1 MKKLA
6 SIIFCALIG
15 INAVFAQASVEVTSA
30 LEKSA
35 KEISS
40 ILPSGSKIAVATFFS
55 DSKELTSYLSQE
67 MVKRLSQKN
76 TLTVIERNEKNMSLL
91 DAETEY
97 QYSGNVSDDSMVE
110 IGYKL
115 GAQYLVY
122 GAFEQFGGMMQ
133 LTVQVTNVETAEIP
147 YMTSY
152 SISKSSQITDLLGE
166 DIELVTAD
174 DYLDA
179 IARCQKKITAI
190 EKDKSKAIQN
200 QKSKITATYQQDINK
215 IKAQSQEPWESK
227 EEYNKRIN
235 SEVSTV
241 EKKRDIEISG
251 VEKSVSINYDS
262 QIKQIEIQLDKL
274 KKDLQNTTFVLNGD
288 SVQVLVGS
296 FNREA
301 KPKNWPVSIKSLDK
315 KISYTYNGQYTV
327 NDADVKTEY
336 TIIEDI
342 RTQNAFAGEITYKIT
357 EAAAKNTYNIF
368 IVNVRLYND
377 NTGIT
382 ILNEGI
388 NKNIG
393 TMDITNRAVGTSSST
408 KSTKTAVKE
417 KTTSKN
423 VVESKAVASSSG
435 TTFDEVN
442 KLIKKNLFKNQGKI
456 IDLSKSLSESEK
468 QILYDDY
475 EKGKWGPA
483 CLNLLPFAIGS
494 FKQKDMV
501 NAWIITSLDAL
512 SIYLIINDFGDP
524 ESDGTG
530 GTFGIC
536 AFMLTRIYAVVHPFF
551 YANKY
556 NKTLSACLDVNGTEI
571 SFVPLINPIN
581 NQYGVALSMSF

>member
-227 EEYNKRIN
+227 G
-235 SEVSTV
+235 VSLFSMPV
-241 EKKRDIEISG
+241 GKMPFSKKFR
-251 VEKSVSINYDS
+251 
-262 QIKQIEIQLDKL
+262 
-274 KKDLQNTTFVLNGD
+274 
-288 SVQVLVGS
+288 
-296 FNREA
+296 
-301 KPKNWPVSIKSLDK
+301 P
-315 KISYTYNGQYTV
+315 
-327 NDADVKTEY
+327 
-336 TIIEDI
+336 
-342 RTQNAFAGEITYKIT
+342 
-357 EAAAKNTYNIF
+357 
-368 IVNVRLYND
+368 
-377 NTGIT
+377 
-382 ILNEGI
+382 
-388 NKNIG
+388 
-393 TMDITNRAVGTSSST
+393 
-408 KSTKTAVKE
+408 
-417 KTTSKN
+417 
-423 VVESKAVASSSG
+423 
-435 TTFDEVN
+435 
-442 KLIKKNLFKNQGKI
+442 
-456 IDLSKSLSESEK
+456 
-468 QILYDDY
+468 
-475 EKGKWGPA
+475 
-483 CLNLLPFAIGS
+483 
-494 FKQKDMV
+494 
-501 NAWIITSLDAL
+501 
-512 SIYLIINDFGDP
+512 
-524 ESDGTG
+524 
-530 GTFGIC
+530 
-536 AFMLTRIYAVVHPFF
+536 
-551 YANKY
+551 
-556 NKTLSACLDVNGTEI
+556 
-571 SFVPLINPIN
+571 
-581 NQYGVALSMSF
+581 